1 MIFAL
6 AILFI
11 STCFTAYVLH
21 RRFDPIDEN
30 FIMEPPVLFDESD
43 DEAES
48 AYVIDDGAGSDH
60 HRRKTY
66 TVLVTGGTGVLG
78 WRVAQFALQQF
89 GEENTFVTIFDLQL
103 PQKHR
108 TLQHKNVS
116 YIQGDLTSEV
126 DVVCAFA
133 KTFVNTN
140 DTRIVFHIAGLLPSC
155 STSIESLN
163 MVNANGAKTIVQF
176 CQNYDVDVLIG
187 TSSAS
192 VVLDRK
198 NTNVDGDIGED
209 CAYPKNDSDF
219 VDLYAQSKAKG
230 EQIILDANGMRHG
243 IPGDDDYLETR
254 LSTCT
259 LRPSIIYAA
268 DDQKF
273 GERLLKCEINYI
285 YGSGENV
292 IDFVWCDNV
301 AQGHIDACKYI
312 LKHEKSQ
319 RHESSVSGRAF
330 HMSNF
335 TRKDVKSTKEF
346 YSLKQWSNPPPTS
359 IPLLLMQLIA
369 LFNFFVYRVVGIA
382 PIDHYLRPDSFN
394 FMSGRKLPFGPVTF

>member
-6 AILFI
+6 AVLFV
-11 STCFTAYVLH
+11 STCFSAYVLH
-21 RRFDPIDEN
+21 RRFDPIEEKV
-30 FIMEPPVLFDESD
+30 IMESPVQFDESD
-43 DEAES
+43 EDCEP
-48 AYVIDDGAGSDH
+48 AYVIDDDDVDRDH
-60 HRRKTY
+60 NRRETY
-66 TVLVTGGTGVLG
+66 TILVTGGTGVLG

-89 GEENTFVTIFDLQL
+89 GKENTFVTIFDLQP

-108 TLQHKNVS
+108 KLQHIS
-116 YIQGDLTSEV
+116 YIQGDLRSEV

-163 MVNANGAKTIVQF
+163 MVNAIGAKTIVQF

-209 CAYPKNDSDF
+209 CAYPHNDLDF

-243 IPGDDDYLETR
+243 IPGDNDYLETR
-254 LSTCT
+254 LSTCA

-273 GERLLKCEINYI
+273 GERLLKREINYI
-285 YGSGENV
+285 YGGGNNI

-312 LKHEKSQ
+312 LTHEKKK

-346 YSLKQWSNPPPTS
+346 YSLKQWANPPPTS

-369 LFNFFVYRVVGIA
+369 VFNYYVYRAIGIA

-394 FMSGRKLPFGPVTF
+394 FMSGRK

>member
-1 MIFAL
+1 
-6 AILFI
+6 
-11 STCFTAYVLH
+11 
-21 RRFDPIDEN
+21 
-30 FIMEPPVLFDESD
+30 
-43 DEAES
+43 
-48 AYVIDDGAGSDH
+48 
-60 HRRKTY
+60 
-66 TVLVTGGTGVLG
+66 
-78 WRVAQFALQQF
+78 
-89 GEENTFVTIFDLQL
+89 
-103 PQKHR
+103 
-108 TLQHKNVS
+108 
-116 YIQGDLTSEV
+116 
-126 DVVCAFA
+126 
-133 KTFVNTN
+133 
-140 DTRIVFHIAGLLPSC
+140 
-155 STSIESLN
+155 

-198 NTNVDGDIGED
+198 NTNVDSVIGED
-209 CAYPKNDSDF
+209 CAYPQTDSDF
-219 VDLYAQSKAKG
+219 VDLYAQSKANG

-301 AQGHIDACKYI
+301 AQGHDDACKYI
-312 LKHEKSQ
+312 LKHEKNQ
-319 RHESSVSGRAF
+319 RHKSSVSGRAF

-335 TRKDVKSTKEF
+335 TRKDVKSTK
-346 YSLKQWSNPPPTS
+346 
-359 IPLLLMQLIA
+359 
-369 LFNFFVYRVVGIA
+369 NFTA
-382 PIDHYLRPDSFN
+382 
-394 FMSGRKLPFGPVTF
+394 